1 MAKRAK
7 WMAGWTSDESLGE
20 FLRWWTT
27 EYLPRRVANGR
38 LAEETMD
45 GYESS
50 VRLHIVPRLGDVGLT
65 DLTATLLE
73 DWLDDLADDGLGPRG
88 RQKALRTLSVALTV
102 AVRRDLIG
110 RNPARNV
117 EGPRVV
123 AKRVKA
129 WTRAQARAFIVAAVE
144 APHLH
149 GNLWLT
155 QLGTGLRPSEALAL
169 RVDDV
174 DLDRARVRVHRNLSW
189 RKGGRW
195 VVKTTTGE
203 DDVWLAL
210 PEFAV
215 NAITRQFERRAGWA
229 AWDGW
234 QEHGLLFTARAGI
247 PLRGTSIGKPLTRLC
262 ELAGVPRVTPHGI
275 RHRTASA
282 LLAAGKSLTDVQYVL
297 RHKTQRL
304 TSDLYGHMADD
315 ARGHAAVVL
324 DELSPAR

>member
-1 MAKRAK
+1 
-7 WMAGWTSDESLGE
+7 MAGWTSDEKLCD
-20 FLRWWTT
+20 FLDWWTT

-45 GYESS
+45 GYETS
-50 VRLHIVPRLGDVGLT
+50 VRLHITPRLGDVGLT

-73 DWLDDLADDGLGPRG
+73 DWLDDLADAGLGPRG
-88 RQKALRTLSVALTV
+88 RQKALRTLSVALSV
-102 AVRRDLIG
+102 ALRRDLIG

-129 WTRAQARAFIVAAVE
+129 WTRAQAGAFIAAAAG
-144 APHLH
+144 APQLH

-155 QLGTGLRPSEALAL
+155 QLGTGLRPSEVLAL
-169 RVDDV
+169 HVDDV
-174 DLDRARVRVHRNLSW
+174 DLGRARVRVHRNLSW

-195 VVKTTTGE
+195 VVKTTKGE

-210 PEFAV
+210 PGFDVSAV
-215 NAITRQFERRAGWA
+215 RRHLEVRAEWA

-275 RHRTASA
+275 RHQTASA

-324 DELSPAR
+324 DELSPDR

>member
-1 MAKRAK
+1 
-7 WMAGWTSDESLGE
+7 
-20 FLRWWTT
+20 
-27 EYLPRRVANGR
+27 
-38 LAEETMD
+38 
-45 GYESS
+45 
-50 VRLHIVPRLGDVGLT
+50 
-65 DLTATLLE
+65 
-73 DWLDDLADDGLGPRG
+73 
-88 RQKALRTLSVALTV
+88 
-102 AVRRDLIG
+102 
-110 RNPARNV
+110 
-117 EGPRVV
+117 VV

-169 RVDDV
+169 HVDDLE
-174 DLDRARVRVHRNLSW
+174 LDCARVRVHRNLSW
-189 RKGGRW
+189 RKGGRR
-195 VVKTTTGE
+195 VVKTTKGE

-215 NAITRQFERRAGWA
+215 AAVRRHLEVRGGWA

-262 ELAGVPRVTPHGI
+262 EQAGVPRVTPHGI
-275 RHRTASA
+275 RHQTASA

-324 DELSPAR
+324 DELSPDR